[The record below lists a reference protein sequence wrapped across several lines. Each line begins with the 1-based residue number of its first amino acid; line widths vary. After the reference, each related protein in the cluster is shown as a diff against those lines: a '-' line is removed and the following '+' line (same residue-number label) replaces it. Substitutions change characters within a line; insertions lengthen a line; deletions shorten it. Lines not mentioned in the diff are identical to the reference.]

1 MNDLRAWGWLL
12 GGLCLAGAWLAGSF
26 SASVVGAWNP
36 PALVCLGLASVCWGA
51 TGWIGAREDGATYEG
66 RAFYAAILALAP
78 WLVFPLL
85 IIAPFA
91 LGVRQ
96 SPI

>member
-1 MNDLRAWGWLL
+1 
-12 GGLCLAGAWLAGSF
+12 
-26 SASVVGAWNP
+26 
-36 PALVCLGLASVCWGA
+36 VCWGA